1 LLLTGRADGAPVTEI
16 VRLLELAEREGGDE
30 AGVRMHDRLASIRA
44 LFPPKPAASAAPLRA
59 NAATAVVS

>member
-1 LLLTGRADGAPVTEI
+1 VTEI